1 MQKLSLYLKNLGVN
15 SISELTDEEKLT
27 YQEWE
32 SALNGRQI
40 TDEEV
45 MRFLDE
51 ELEEATISLIGQ
63 NLGDRQDIF
72 LKMKVEFIRKIKVF
86 LDAPTREK
94 NQVEQLIKQ

>member
-1 MQKLSLYLKNLGVN
+1 MQKLSLYLRNLGVN

>member
-1 MQKLSLYLKNLGVN
+1 MQKLSLYLRNLGVN

-45 MRFLDE
+45 MQFLDE